1 MTLERG
7 SLLNKRYR
15 IVEILGQGGMA
26 AVYRAVDEN
35 LGVEVAV
42 KENLFTTEEY
52 ARQFRREAVILANLR
67 HPNLPRVTDHFV
79 IEQRGQYLVMDYI
92 EGEDL
97 RQRMDHLGPCAEQ
110 EAIVIGVSL
119 CDALIYMHTRKPTV
133 LHRDIKP
140 GNVKI
145 TPQGNIFL
153 VDFGLAK
160 VVHGRQATTTGA
172 RAMTPGYSPPEQYGT
187 ARTDPRSDIYS
198 LGATIYSALTD
209 IIPEDGLARAMDQAI
224 LTPITK
230 HNPKVSRRLSSVVE
244 KALAVRPDDRYQSA
258 EEFRTDLM
266 NSRTTTR
273 RRLPLELTLTP
284 AIAVDN
290 QGIFFNDGTD
300 QEEKEASQSNGNVDI
315 ALPISEPLPDF
326 QYEQSGRKKR
336 KKNLLWVYGLLLVF
350 LVASVLTAFW
360 SNPAFNQQ
368 VSAWLG
374 IPGAVSNMMTATELA
389 PTTTKTEPPSVVA
402 VKLPSSTPSAT
413 LTVTATPTQTSTV
426 TKTPAP
432 TRSRTPKPTST
443 PSLVPSPTALGGGM
457 GQIVFASERSGV
469 PNLWLID
476 LDGNN
481 SVQLTNLSQGACQPN
496 WHPDGTKLAFTSPC
510 KKNEELYSG
519 SSIFVINADGSG
531 MTPLLP
537 SVPGGDFNPTWSPD
551 GKKVAFTSFRGGDIP
566 QIYIFDT
573 LNNEVV
579 RISDEAGKLCQ
590 EPAWSPDNQ
599 YIVFSVGT
607 ATIRVMQADGKNS
620 FLAARNAGADRNT
633 DPIWSPTGLAIV
645 FTQWASDLSG
655 SWLMALSYS
664 TEGAVPVKIPGSDYG
679 LEPDFSPDGYWL
691 AYTEYSQTRREIFIM
706 TVGGVEQQQ
715 ITQDPAND
723 FDPDWRP
730 VAQTP

>member
-97 RQRMDHLGPCAEQ
+97 RQRMDRMGPCTEQ
-110 EAIVIGVSL
+110 ETIVIGVAL
-119 CDALIYMHTRKPTV
+119 CDALIYMHSRKPVV
-133 LHRDIKP
+133 LHRDLKP

-160 VVHGRQATTTGA
+160 VVQGRQATTTGA

-187 ARTDPRSDIYS
+187 ARTDHRSDIYS
-198 LGATIYSALTD
+198 LGATLYSAVTD
-209 IIPEDGLARAMDQAI
+209 LIPEDGLARAMDQAI
-224 LTPITK
+224 LTPVTK
-230 HNPKVSRRLSSVVE
+230 HNPKISRRFSSVIE

-258 EEFRTDLM
+258 EEMRTDLM

-273 RRLPLELTLTP
+273 RRLPLELSLAP
-284 AIAVDN
+284 AVPVAE
-290 QGIFFNDGTD
+290 QGIFFGEED
-300 QEEKEASQSNGNVDI
+300 QQPEGMAPEANNNVEPAI
-315 ALPISEPLPDF
+315 PISEPLPDLH
-326 QYEQSGRKKR
+326 YQSPSLKSRKNR
-336 KKNLLWVYGLLLVF
+336 RPWIYGTLLAFLLLSAYIVF
-350 LVASVLTAFW
+350 TGNPVL
-360 SNPAFNQQ
+360 NQQ
-368 VSAWLG
+368 MKTWLG
-374 IPGAVSNMMTATELA
+374 MPVVMTSTATEINL
-389 PTTTKTEPPSVVA
+389 PP
-402 VKLPSSTPSAT
+402 
-413 LTVTATPTQTSTV
+413 TPTQTKPVPVIVLPTATVSPTPTV
-426 TKTPAP
+426 TASPTSIATATNTPLP
-432 TRSRTPKPTST
+432 TLTRTPKPTST
-443 PSLVPSPTALGGGM
+443 STLVPSPTALGGGM
-457 GQIVFASERSGV
+457 GQIAYASDSSGV
-469 PNLWLID
+469 PNLWLMD
-476 LDGNN
+476 ADGSNA
-481 SVQLTNLSQGACQPN
+481 VQLTDLSQGACQPN

-510 KKNEELYSG
+510 PKNQELYSG

-531 MTPLLP
+531 LAPLFA

-566 QIYIFDT
+566 QIYVFDT
-573 LNNEVV
+573 VTNETVL
-579 RISDEAGKLCQ
+579 ISDEEGKLCQ
-590 EPAWSPDNQ
+590 EPSWSPDGK

-607 ATIRVMQADGKNS
+607 ANIRVMQADGQNS
-620 FLAARNAGADRNT
+620 FLAARNVGADRNT

-645 FTQWASDLSG
+645 FTQWTSGLSG
-655 SWLMALSYS
+655 SWLMALPYS

-679 LEPDFSPDGYWL
+679 MEPDVSPDGYWL
-691 AYTEYSQTRREIFIM
+691 VYTDFSKAKRDLYIM
-706 TVGGVEQQQ
+706 TVNGVGLQQ
-715 ITQDPAND
+715 ITFNSVND
-723 FDPDWRP
+723 FDPAWRP
-730 VAQTP
+730 VVRTP

>member
-52 ARQFRREAVILANLR
+52 SRQFRREAVILANLR

-97 RQRMDHLGPCAEQ
+97 RQRMDRLGSCAEQ
-110 EAIVIGVSL
+110 EAIVIGVAL
-119 CDALIYMHTRKPTV
+119 CDALIYMHTRKPAV
-133 LHRDIKP
+133 LHRDLKP

-145 TPQGNIFL
+145 TPRGDIFL

-160 VVHGRQATTTGA
+160 VMHGRQATTTGA

-187 ARTDPRSDIYS
+187 ARTDHRSDVYS
-198 LGATIYSALTD
+198 LGATLFSALTD
-209 IIPEDGLARAMDQAI
+209 VIPEDGLARAMDQAV

-230 HNPKVSRRLSSVVE
+230 HNPKVSRRLSSVIE

-266 NSRTTTR
+266 NARTTTR

-284 AIAVDN
+284 AIAVEN
-290 QGIFFNDGTD
+290 QGIFFGDEVEPED
-300 QEEKEASQSNGNVDI
+300 KKEPQADDSAGV
-315 ALPISEPLPDF
+315 ALPISKPLPDLP
-326 QYEQSGRKKR
+326 YEQPRPKKR
-336 KKNLLWVYGLLLVF
+336 GKRQSWIYGLLLVF
-350 LVASVLTAFW
+350 LLLSAFIVFW
-360 SNPAFNQQ
+360 GNPALNQQ
-368 VSAWLG
+368 VKTWLG
-374 IPGAVSNMMTATELA
+374 VPAVVTSTMTNTGMP
-389 PTTTKTEPPSVVA
+389 PTPTKTAPPAVV
-402 VKLPSSTPSAT
+402 VVLPSSTPSVT
-413 LTVTATPTQTSTV
+413 PTVTASPTRTPTATN
-426 TKTPAP
+426 TPAP
-432 TRSRTPKPTST
+432 TRTHTPKPTRTST
-443 PSLVPSPTALGGGM
+443 LVPSPTALGGGM
-457 GQIVFASERSGV
+457 GQIVFASDRSGT
-469 PNLWLID
+469 PNLWLMD

-481 SVQLTNLSQGACQPN
+481 ILQLTNLSQGACQPN
-496 WHPDGTKLAFTSPC
+496 WHPDGNKLAFISPC
-510 KKNEELYSG
+510 SKNEELYSG

-531 MTPLLP
+531 LAPIFS

-551 GKKVAFTSFRGGDIP
+551 GTKVAFTSFRGGDIP

-573 LNNEVV
+573 LTNETAL
-579 RISDEAGKLCQ
+579 ISDEEGRLCQ
-590 EPAWSPDNQ
+590 EPAWSPDGKF
-599 YIVFSVGT
+599 IVISVGS

-620 FLAARNAGADRNT
+620 FLVARNVGAARNT
-633 DPIWSPTGLAIV
+633 DPVWSPTGLAIV

-655 SWLMALSYS
+655 SWLMALPYS

-691 AYTEYSQTRREIFIM
+691 VYTEFSKSKRDLYIM
-706 TVGGVEQQQ
+706 TVSGVEQQQ
-715 ITQDPAND
+715 ITLDSAND
-723 FDPDWRP
+723 FDAAWRP
-730 VAQTP
+730 VARNP